1 MSFLWRTGTA
11 ETHGPLSARAVLGPR
26 IAITCQVF
34 LGFVYFV
41 LVLRTFRNYSEVGRK
56 ARVVQRL
63 ADEQIELETTRPEW
77 ARGRDNV
84 RTTRRGA
91 APRAEEGTTTREDGR
106 GRSRASD
113 GVVEEKA
120 RPRGNELGLS
130 GMVRKREATVGH
142 GGDPAN
148 DSYSSIGM

>member
-26 IAITCQVF
+26 IAITCQVV

-84 RTTRRGA
+84 RATRRA
-91 APRAEEGTTTREDGR
+91 APPRGEESTTQGEGGR

-120 RPRGNELGLS
+120 RPPGNELGLS
-130 GMVRKREATVGH
+130 GMDRKQEATVGN
-142 GGDPAN
+142 GGDTAN

>member
-1 MSFLWRTGTA
+1 MSFVWRTGTG
-11 ETHGPLSARAVLGPR
+11 ETHAPLSTHAVLGPR
-26 IAITCQVF
+26 IAITCQVA

-77 ARGRDNV
+77 MRGRENV
-84 RTTRRGA
+84 RTNWRA
-91 APRAEEGTTTREDGR
+91 APRAEEDGATTREGGR

-120 RPRGNELGLS
+120 RPPGNELGLS
-130 GMVRKREATVGH
+130 GMDRKREATVGH

>member
-11 ETHGPLSARAVLGPR
+11 ETRAPLSARAVLGPR
-26 IAITCQVF
+26 IGITCQVV

-77 ARGRDNV
+77 TRGRDNV
-84 RTTRRGA
+84 RTTWRA
-91 APRAEEGTTTREDGR
+91 PPPRAEEDTTTREGGR
-106 GRSRASD
+106 GRTRASD

-120 RPRGNELGLS
+120 RPSGNELGLS
-130 GMVRKREATVGH
+130 GMDRKRETTVGH